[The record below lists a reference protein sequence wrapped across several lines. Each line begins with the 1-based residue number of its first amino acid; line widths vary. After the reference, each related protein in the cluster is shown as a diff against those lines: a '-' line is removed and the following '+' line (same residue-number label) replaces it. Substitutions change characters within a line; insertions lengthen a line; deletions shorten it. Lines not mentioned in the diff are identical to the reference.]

1 MYKKGRKLV
10 KKADEVRAHI
20 YGVSHYPL
28 HCSYD
33 DPHDSRM
40 DAGLSFIWIIK
51 VWFAVDDIE
60 IVLSMISSW
69 MKDSTWNGLVK
80 GRRL

>member
-1 MYKKGRKLV
+1 M
-10 KKADEVRAHI
+10 

-33 DPHDSRM
+33 DTYDSRM
-40 DAGLSFIWIIK
+40 DAGDSFIWIIK

-60 IVLSMISSW
+60 MIPSVIHFQMKHSS
-69 MKDSTWNGLVK
+69 WNGLVD